1 MTTVTHGTPDTDLG
15 DWRPLLPSHI
25 PDPKRERPMYVIPAP
40 PVPSLPVVGTSD
52 RFPVHRI
59 YCIGRNYAEHARE
72 MGATVDRGQP
82 VFFLKAASCLWD
94 PTTPVPYPPGT
105 ADLHHEVELVAALGA
120 GGRDL
125 DLDAA
130 RRAIYGYAL
139 GLDLTRRDL
148 QAAAKAKG
156 LPWDTSKNFEAAAP
170 TGPIRPVSTDF
181 DPRTGELSLEV
192 NGSVRQRAD
201 IGEMVFEVAEIV
213 ALLSRLFTLRAGD
226 LVYTGTPA
234 GVAALHPG
242 DRFVARFPGLPDL
255 AGSIG

>member
-1 MTTVTHGTPDTDLG
+1 
-15 DWRPLLPSHI
+15 
-25 PDPKRERPMYVIPAP
+25 MYVIPVP
-40 PVPSLPVVGTSD
+40 PVPSLPVLGTTD
-52 RFPVHRI
+52 RFPVHRV

-72 MGATVDRGQP
+72 MGAEVDRGQP

-94 PTTPVPYPPGT
+94 PTNPVPYPPAT
-105 ADLHHEVELVAALGA
+105 RDLHHEVELVAALGA

-130 RRAIYGYAL
+130 RRAIFGYAL

-156 LPWDTSKNFEAAAP
+156 LPWDTGKNFEAAAP
-170 TGPIRPVSTDF
+170 TGPVRPVGPDF
-181 DPRTGELSLEV
+181 DPRAGELSLEV
-192 NGSVRQRAD
+192 NGTVRQRAD

-213 ALLSRLFTLRAGD
+213 SLLSRLFTLRAGD

-234 GVAALHPG
+234 GVAALAPG

-255 AGSIG
+255 VGSVA

>member
-1 MTTVTHGTPDTDLG
+1 M
-15 DWRPLLPSHI
+15 S
-25 PDPKRERPMYVIPAP
+25 VIPAP
-40 PVPSLPVVGTSD
+40 PLASLPVLGSTD

-82 VFFLKAASCLWD
+82 VFFLKAATCLWN
-94 PTTPVPYPPGT
+94 PAEPVPYPPAT
-105 ADLHHEVELVAALGA
+105 QDLHHEVELVAALGA

-156 LPWDTSKNFEAAAP
+156 LPWDTAKNFEAAAP
-170 TGPIRPVSTDF
+170 TGPIRPVSPDF
-181 DPRTGELSLEV
+181 DPTSGELSLEV
-192 NGSVRQRAD
+192 NGVVRQRAD
-201 IGEMVFEVAEIV
+201 IAEMVFPVPEIV
-213 ALLSRLFTLRAGD
+213 AMLSRLFTLRPGD
-226 LVYTGTPA
+226 LVFTGTPA
-234 GVAALHPG
+234 GVAALLPG
-242 DRFVARFPGLPDL
+242 DRFAARFPGLPDL
-255 AGSIG
+255 VGSVA

>member
-1 MTTVTHGTPDTDLG
+1 
-15 DWRPLLPSHI
+15 
-25 PDPKRERPMYVIPAP
+25 MYVIPVP
-40 PVPSLPVVGTSD
+40 PVPSLPVFGTTD
-52 RFPVHRI
+52 RFPVHRV

-72 MGATVDRGQP
+72 MGAEVDRGQP

-94 PTTPVPYPPGT
+94 PTNPLPYPPAT
-105 ADLHHEVELVAALGA
+105 RDLHHEVELVAALGA

-130 RRAIYGYAL
+130 RRAIFGYAL

-156 LPWDTSKNFEAAAP
+156 LPWDTGKNFEAAVP
-170 TGPIRPVSTDF
+170 TGPIRPVGPDF
-181 DPRTGELSLEV
+181 DPRAGELSLEV
-192 NGSVRQRAD
+192 NGTVRQRAD

-213 ALLSRLFTLRAGD
+213 SLLSRLFTLRAGD

-234 GVAALHPG
+234 GVAALAPG

-255 AGSIG
+255 VGSVA